1 MWALV
6 SKVLNVGLDVT
17 LHVEPHLFMC
27 GVDTDGTI
35 IDRDAYEDDDADYD
49 VNDHL

>member
-1 MWALV
+1 MRALV
-6 SKVLNVGLDVT
+6 SKVLDVGLDVA

-35 IDRDAYEDDDADYD
+35 IDRDGYEDDDVD
-49 VNDHL
+49 DHL

>member
-6 SKVLNVGLDVT
+6 GKVLNVGLDVA
-17 LHVEPHLFMC
+17 LHVEPDLFMC

-35 IDRDAYEDDDADYD
+35 IDRDAYEDDDAY
-49 VNDHL
+49 

>member
-6 SKVLNVGLDVT
+6 SKVLNVGLDVA

-35 IDRDAYEDDDADYD
+35 IDREDDDADYD